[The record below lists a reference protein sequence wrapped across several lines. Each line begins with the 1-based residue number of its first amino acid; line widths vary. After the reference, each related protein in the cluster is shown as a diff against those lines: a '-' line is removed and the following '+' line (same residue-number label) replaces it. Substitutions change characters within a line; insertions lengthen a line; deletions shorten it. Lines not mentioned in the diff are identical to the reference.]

1 MDKKKIMEIIKI
13 VATAIISIATVIL
26 LEGCTVA
33 FTVAKNNNESTQKV
47 EQKATADSAQVVLP
61 SINK

>member
-1 MDKKKIMEIIKI
+1 MDKKKVMEIIKI
-13 VATAIISIATVIL
+13 VATAIISIATVVL

-33 FTVAKNNNESTQKV
+33 FTVAKNNNESSQKV
-47 EQKATADSAQVVLP
+47 NQTATADSATVKLP

>member
-13 VATAIISIATVIL
+13 VATAIISIATVVL

-33 FTVAKNNNESTQKV
+33 FTVAKNNNESAQKV
-47 EQKATADSAQVVLP
+47 NQTATADSATVKLP
-61 SINK
+61 NISK

>member
-13 VATAIISIATVIL
+13 VCTAIISVAAVL
-26 LEGCTVA
+26 LMEGCTVA
-33 FTVAKNNNESTQKV
+33 FTVAKNNSQSTQKV
-47 EQKATADSAQVVLP
+47 DQTATADSATVKLP

>member
-33 FTVAKNNNESTQKV
+33 FTVAKNNNESSQKV
-47 EQKATADSAQVVLP
+47 DQKATADSAKIKLP
-61 SINK
+61 NINK

>member
-1 MDKKKIMEIIKI
+1 MDKKKVMEIIKI
-13 VATAIISIATVIL
+13 IATAIISIATVIL

-33 FTVAKNNNESTQKV
+33 LTVAKNNSQSTQKV
-47 EQKATADSAQVVLP
+47 DQKATADSAKVVLP

>member
-33 FTVAKNNNESTQKV
+33 LTVAKNNNESSQKV
-47 EQKATADSAQVVLP
+47 NQTATADSTTVKLP
-61 SINK
+61 NINK